1 MAFTSNDFAQVP
13 EQMSITEDAARF
25 VETLRYEDIPADA
38 RHIGQR
44 CMMDAFGLYVAGS
57 EEHSVH
63 MLIDDARE
71 IGGRG
76 DARLLG
82 AGDFRVPVA
91 TAARVLGTAGHAHDW
106 DDTQVS
112 VDPAHVYGLLTHPTM
127 PPLTAALCVAQ
138 MLGGV
143 DGPALVTAFQAG
155 FEVECKISEWM
166 LPQHYLS
173 GKHSSGTVGTFGAYV
188 AAAKLLGLQGAA
200 LRQGFA
206 IAASLAAGIR
216 CNFGTM
222 TKPLHVG
229 RAAENGVTAALLA
242 RRGFSADPAGLD
254 GPWGFLA
261 AHGGGVSAEKMAQG
275 FGRTWSIVSPGVSI
289 KPYPCGILTHPTMDL
304 MMRLVCDHDVRP
316 EEIAQI
322 DIFAGS
328 NILRPIRYPIAH
340 NHLEAKFSL
349 PAEVAMIALVRRA
362 GKLEF
367 SDEFVASD
375 AMQAM
380 QRQVR
385 TNFDPAIEAMGFD
398 KVRSRITITRK
409 DGTTVDGWADERY
422 RGGPDNPM
430 TDAEVEEKLRS
441 CCAGVLDSAQ
451 QDALIA
457 AVWALPQ
464 STDATQITT
473 LLP

>member
-1 MAFTSNDFAQVP
+1 
-13 EQMSITEDAARF
+13 
-25 VETLRYEDIPADA
+25 
-38 RHIGQR
+38 
-44 CMMDAFGLYVAGS
+44 
-57 EEHSVH
+57 
-63 MLIDDARE
+63 
-71 IGGRG
+71 
-76 DARLLG
+76 
-82 AGDFRVPVA
+82 
-91 TAARVLGTAGHAHDW
+91 
-106 DDTQVS
+106 
-112 VDPAHVYGLLTHPTM
+112 
-127 PPLTAALCVAQ
+127 
-138 MLGGV
+138 
-143 DGPALVTAFQAG
+143 
-155 FEVECKISEWM
+155 
-166 LPQHYLS
+166 
-173 GKHSSGTVGTFGAYV
+173 
-188 AAAKLLGLQGAA
+188 
-200 LRQGFA
+200 
-206 IAASLAAGIR
+206 
-216 CNFGTM
+216 
-222 TKPLHVG
+222 
-229 RAAENGVTAALLA
+229 
-242 RRGFSADPAGLD
+242 
-254 GPWGFLA
+254 
-261 AHGGGVSAEKMAQG
+261 
-275 FGRTWSIVSPGVSI
+275 
-289 KPYPCGILTHPTMDL
+289 
-304 MMRLVCDHDVRP
+304 MRLVCDHDVRP

-409 DGTTVDGWADERY
+409 DGTTVEGWADERY

-457 AVWALPQ
+457 AVWALPK